1 MYDFNEVEQFEE
13 CRNELGSIY
22 FLDEIIFNT
31 SCCTIQYTS
40 YRLPIKS
47 PTLLSCNLQIGP
59 LRCCLL
65 VVIKQISGY
74 PITQVRSKQIH
85 LLVNITSE
93 VFKLRAKLSIASNR
107 SLTRI
112 NDWTEY
118 LDILIIICPLT
129 CCGNCLPFIFFSP
142 LISLLLLLF

>member
-31 SCCTIQYTS
+31 SSCTIQYTS

-59 LRCCLL
+59 LRRCLL

-74 PITQVRSKQIH
+74 PIT
-85 LLVNITSE
+85 
-93 VFKLRAKLSIASNR
+93 
-107 SLTRI
+107 
-112 NDWTEY
+112 
-118 LDILIIICPLT
+118 
-129 CCGNCLPFIFFSP
+129 
-142 LISLLLLLF
+142 